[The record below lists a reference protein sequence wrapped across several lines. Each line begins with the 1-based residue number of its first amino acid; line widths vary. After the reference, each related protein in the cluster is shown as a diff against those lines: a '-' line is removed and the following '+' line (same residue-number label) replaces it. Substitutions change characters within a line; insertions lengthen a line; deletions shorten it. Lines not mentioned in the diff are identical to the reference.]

1 MKLNHAVDYRAI
13 SREICQQLFDCG
25 SLPYSFLSVF
35 VPSVR
40 LQTDEYTRND
50 YDEIQRN
57 RQPILGPNM

>member
-13 SREICQQLFDCG
+13 SREIGQQLFDRG
-25 SLPYSFLSVF
+25 SLTYSFLTAL

-40 LQTDEYTRND
+40 LQTNEYTSDD
-50 YDEIQRN
+50 YYEIKRN